1 MNDAAWRDLPD
12 EMLRATVGWLAA
24 KIESLAQFN
33 EVDRSRVDVP
43 RPHRQFRQRVTQ
55 QAMNLAWIPDFLHR
69 CVEFLLPLLFLRR
82 CFLADFGSPAGLG
95 VIRGDKLHDLARS
108 RRRVARYRYALPVG
122 QNNFVELHRHLAA
135 RSEIRI

>member
-1 MNDAAWRDLPD
+1 
-12 EMLRATVGWLAA
+12 
-24 KIESLAQFN
+24 
-33 EVDRSRVDVP
+33 RSRVDVP

-108 RRRVARYRYALPVG
+108 RRRVARYGYALPVG
-122 QNNFVELHRHLAA
+122 QYNFVELHRHLWLGVKSASSAA
-135 RSEIRI
+135 SVLLPAGTLPIADI